1 MIGILLITHGNLGR
15 EFIKSSELIIGK
27 QSGVS
32 ALGLFHGDSIE
43 EFNNTVKDNILK
55 MDQGKGV
62 LVLVDIFGG
71 SPSNVTF
78 LNLKEI
84 GGKVNF
90 KYITGVNMPMFL
102 EACMMR
108 GLLELDELADHC
120 CSMAKDGIKNIY
132 Q

>member
-1 MIGILLITHGNLGR
+1 MIGILLITHGDLGK

-27 QSGVS
+27 QQSVS
-32 ALGLFHGDSIE
+32 ALGLFHGDSID
-43 EFNNTVKDNILK
+43 EFNNTVKNNIVK
-55 MDQGKGV
+55 MDEGQGV

-84 GGKVNF
+84 GDKVNF
-90 KYITGVNMPMFL
+90 KCITGVNMPMFL

-108 GLLELDELADHC
+108 SMLGIDELAEHC
-120 CSMAKDGIKNIY
+120 FALSKEGIRKFTE
-132 Q
+132 